1 MSDNQTTISVFELN
15 EETIHEPREPCS
27 IQPLLFTLA
36 FIGGG
41 VSWYL
46 LDKFLK

>member
-1 MSDNQTTISVFELN
+1 MENNQTSTSVFELDK
-15 EETIHEPREPCS
+15 ESLHKLREPCS
-27 IQPLLFTLA
+27 IEPLLFILV

>member
-1 MSDNQTTISVFELN
+1 MSDPESQRFPEKHQSCL
-15 EETIHEPREPCS
+15 CS
-27 IQPLLFTLA
+27 IEPLLFTLV